1 MGKPGGELGWVGG
14 GLERGGAPLSA
25 TAVAVVETEDSGLIK
40 MCRCLKWSCLSLLAM

>member
-1 MGKPGGELGWVGG
+1 MGKPGGELGWVGE
-14 GLERGGAPLSA
+14 ERGGAPLSA